1 MLLILGYIIVVGSA
15 MGGFM
20 LAGGN
25 PVVLLHISEFVTII
39 GISMGVMVIA
49 STKEILLAILRD
61 IGICLKGNGISKW
74 VIEDTLKLLYELF
87 MVSRKNGVIAL
98 DEHISEPD
106 RSPIFAKYPRVFQQK
121 RLVIFLVDA
130 FRPLIDGR
138 IKPEQMAHLLETE
151 LETIEDC
158 ENQSVGVLNLIGD
171 SLPGIGI
178 VAAVLGIINTM
189 NTIAAGPE
197 MVGIK
202 VAAALTG
209 TFLGVWGAYGF
220 VNPLA
225 KRIQNNHRIQQM
237 LLRVAAVAIV
247 ENVKGVAPLMAAEY
261 ARRIIDEDLQPTATE
276 LENLLKQAI
285 KK

>member
-178 VAAVLGIINTM
+178 VAAVLG
-189 NTIAAGPE
+189 
-197 MVGIK
+197 
-202 VAAALTG
+202 
-209 TFLGVWGAYGF
+209 Y
-220 VNPLA
+220 
-225 KRIQNNHRIQQM
+225 
-237 LLRVAAVAIV
+237 
-247 ENVKGVAPLMAAEY
+247 LMQ
-261 ARRIIDEDLQPTATE
+261 R
-276 LENLLKQAI
+276 
-285 KK
+285 